1 MAKIMTI
8 NSGSSTL
15 KFKLYEMPEEK
26 VLCSGNAERIGLETG
41 IFTIK
46 YGDKKESYETP
57 IPDHARAAKLLIDA
71 LLEKG
76 IIKSFDDIKAT
87 GHRIVQGG
95 KYFSHSVL
103 FDEDSEKKIESLIPL
118 APLHNAAHLTCYRAF
133 RDVLPNTPAVAVFD
147 TAFHQ
152 TMEPEDYMF
161 AIPYELSKDYDIR
174 RYGAHGT
181 SHQYLS
187 MEGLKYLEGV
197 KHPRIISCHIGS
209 GSSITAIKD
218 GKCVATSMGLTPLGG
233 IMMGTRTGDMDPS
246 VFNYVVSVTG
256 KSAEEVYQMFNKKSG
271 FLGVSGISN
280 DSRDVLAAVEK
291 GDEHAILANNLF
303 NRRIADYI
311 GQYYVRLGGCDLIIF
326 SAGIGENEPRTRA
339 SVGKLLN
346 EALGV
351 EIDLEA
357 NKDLRGKEAVIST
370 PNSKIKVV
378 VIPTDE
384 EVMIARD
391 AYQLCIVEGKKSN

>member
-1 MAKIMTI
+1 MTI
-8 NSGSSTL
+8 NSGSSSL

-26 VLCSGNAERIGLETG
+26 VLCSGNAERIGLEEG

-46 YGDKKESYETP
+46 WGNQKDVKDVP
-57 IPDHARAAKLLIDA
+57 IPNHSVAAKMVLDA
-71 LLEKG
+71 LVEKG
-76 IIKSFDDIKAT
+76 IIKEYGEIEAT

-95 KYFSHSVL
+95 KYFSKSEL
-103 FDEDSEKKIESLIPL
+103 FDERTEGLIESLIPL
-118 APLHNAAHLTCYRAF
+118 APLHNAAHLTCFRAF
-133 RDVLPNTPAVAVFD
+133 KEVLPNTPAIATFD

-181 SHQYLS
+181 SHKYLS
-187 MEGLKYLEGV
+187 IEGLKYLEGV
-197 KHPRIISCHIGS
+197 EHPRIISCHIGS
-209 GSSITAIKD
+209 GASITAIKD
-218 GKCVATSMGLTPLGG
+218 GKCIATSMGLTPLGG

-246 VFNYVVSVTG
+246 VFNYVVKVTG

-271 FLGVSGISN
+271 FLGVAGFS
-280 DSRDVLAAVEK
+280 DSRDVLANVEK
-291 GDEHAILANNLF
+291 GDERAILANNLF

-326 SAGIGENEPRTRA
+326 SAGIGENEPRMRRD
-339 SVGKLLN
+339 VCKLLE

-351 EIDLEA
+351 KINNELNMTI
-357 NKDLRGKEAVIST
+357 RGKEALLST
-370 PNSKIKVV
+370 PDSRIKVV

-391 AYQLCIVEGKKSN
+391 AYDICLKGK

>member
-1 MAKIMTI
+1 MAKVMTI
-8 NSGSSTL
+8 NSGSSSL

-26 VLCSGNAERIGLETG
+26 VICSGNAERIGNADG

-46 YGDKKESYETP
+46 YGDKKDISYP
-57 IPDHARAAKLLIDA
+57 VFPDHAAAAQCLLDA
-71 LLEKG
+71 LVSKG
-76 IIKSFDDIKAT
+76 IIKSFDEIKAI

-95 KYFSHSVL
+95 KYFSKSAM
-103 FDEDSEKKIESLIPL
+103 FDADTEAKIESLIPL
-118 APLHNAAHLTCYRAF
+118 APLHNAAHLTCFRAF
-133 RDVLPNTPAVAVFD
+133 KKVLPDCPSIATFD
-147 TAFHQ
+147 TAYHQ
-152 TMEPEDYMF
+152 TMEEEDYTF
-161 AIPYELSKDYDIR
+161 PIPHELTEKYDIR

-181 SHQYLS
+181 SH
-187 MEGLKYLEGV
+187 KYLAQEG
-197 KHPRIISCHIGS
+197 KKYLKEGQNKIISCHIGS

-291 GDEHAILANNLF
+291 GDKHAILANKLF

-339 SVGKLLN
+339 AVGDLLH
-346 EALGV
+346 EAFGV
-351 EIDLEA
+351 EIDKEFNA
-357 NKDLRGKEAVIST
+357 GVRAKEAVIST

-391 AYQLCIVEGKKSN
+391 AYDMCILGK

>member
-1 MAKIMTI
+1 MAKVMTI
-8 NSGSSTL
+8 NSGSSSL

-26 VLCSGNAERIGLETG
+26 VICSGNAERIGNADG

-46 YGDKKESYETP
+46 YGENKDVSYP
-57 IPDHARAAKLLIDA
+57 VFPDHAAAAQCLLDA
-71 LLEKG
+71 LVSKG
-76 IIKSFDDIKAT
+76 IIKSFDEIKAI

-95 KYFSHSVL
+95 KYFSKSAM
-103 FDEDSEKKIESLIPL
+103 FDADTEAKIESLVPL
-118 APLHNAAHLTCYRAF
+118 APLHNAAHLTCFRAF
-133 RDVLPNTPAVAVFD
+133 KKVLPDCPSIATFD
-147 TAFHQ
+147 TAYHQ
-152 TMEPEDYMF
+152 TMEEEDYTF
-161 AIPYELSKDYDIR
+161 PIPYELTEKYDIR

-181 SHQYLS
+181 SH
-187 MEGLKYLEGV
+187 KYLAQEG
-197 KHPRIISCHIGS
+197 KKYLKEGQNKIISCHIGS

-291 GDEHAILANNLF
+291 GDKHAILANKLF
-303 NRRIADYI
+303 NRRIADFI

-339 SVGKLLN
+339 AVGDLLK
-346 EALGV
+346 EAFGV
-351 EIDLEA
+351 EIDKELNA
-357 NKDLRGKEAVIST
+357 GIRAKEAVIST

-391 AYQLCIVEGKKSN
+391 AYDMCILGK

>member
-1 MAKIMTI
+1 MAKVMTI
-8 NSGSSTL
+8 NSGSSSL

-26 VLCSGNAERIGLETG
+26 VLCSGNAERIGLDEG

-46 YGDKKESYETP
+46 YGEEKLVKNLP
-57 IPDHARAAKLLIDA
+57 IPTHAVAAKLVLDSLIE
-71 LLEKG
+71 LK
-76 IIKSFDDIKAT
+76 IISKFEEIKAT

-95 KYFSHSVL
+95 KYFSHSMP
-103 FDEDSEKKIESLIPL
+103 FDADTEAKIESLIPL
-118 APLHNAAHLTCYRAF
+118 APLHNAAHLTCFRAF

-152 TMEPEDYMF
+152 TMSEEDYTF
-161 AIPYELSKDYDIR
+161 PIPYELTKQYDIR

-181 SHQYLS
+181 SHNYLA
-187 MEGLKYLEGV
+187 LEGAKYIPEV

-246 VFNYVVSVTG
+246 VFNYCVTVTG

-271 FLGVSGISN
+271 FLGVGGYS
-280 DSRDVLAAVEK
+280 DSRDILARAAE
-291 GDEHAILANNLF
+291 GDERCILANKLF
-303 NRRIADYI
+303 NRRIADFI

-326 SAGIGENEPRTRA
+326 SAGIGENEPRTRRD
-339 SVGKLLN
+339 VGALLHD
-346 EALGV
+346 ALGV
-351 EIDLEA
+351 EID
-357 NKDLRGKEAVIST
+357 NDVNMSLRGKAGVIST
-370 PNSKIKVV
+370 PNSRIKVV

-391 AYQLCIVEGKKSN
+391 AYKIGLLGE

>member
-1 MAKIMTI
+1 
-8 NSGSSTL
+8 
-15 KFKLYEMPEEK
+15 
-26 VLCSGNAERIGLETG
+26 
-41 IFTIK
+41 
-46 YGDKKESYETP
+46 
-57 IPDHARAAKLLIDA
+57 
-71 LLEKG
+71 
-76 IIKSFDDIKAT
+76 
-87 GHRIVQGG
+87 
-95 KYFSHSVL
+95 
-103 FDEDSEKKIESLIPL
+103 
-118 APLHNAAHLTCYRAF
+118 
-133 RDVLPNTPAVAVFD
+133 
-147 TAFHQ
+147 
-152 TMEPEDYMF
+152 
-161 AIPYELSKDYDIR
+161 
-174 RYGAHGT
+174 
-181 SHQYLS
+181 
-187 MEGLKYLEGV
+187 
-197 KHPRIISCHIGS
+197 
-209 GSSITAIKD
+209 
-218 GKCVATSMGLTPLGG
+218 
-233 IMMGTRTGDMDPS
+233 
-246 VFNYVVSVTG
+246 
-256 KSAEEVYQMFNKKSG
+256 
-271 FLGVSGISN
+271 GISN

-339 SVGKLLN
+339 SVGRLLN

>member
-1 MAKIMTI
+1 MAKVMTI
-8 NSGSSTL
+8 NSGSSSL

-26 VLCSGNAERIGLETG
+26 VICSGNCERIGNADG

-46 YGDKKESYETP
+46 YGDKKDVTNPSFP
-57 IPDHARAAKLLIDA
+57 NHGVAAQTVLEA
-71 LLEKG
+71 LKSKG
-76 IIKSFDDIKAT
+76 IISDFGEIKAI

-95 KYFSHSVL
+95 KYFSKSAM
-103 FDEDSEKKIESLIPL
+103 FDKDTEAKIESLIPL
-118 APLHNAAHLTCYRAF
+118 APLHNAAHLTCFRAF
-133 RDVLPNTPAVAVFD
+133 KEVLPNCPAIATFD

-152 TMEPEDYMF
+152 SMAEEDYTF
-161 AIPYELSKDYDIR
+161 PIPYELSEKYDIR

-181 SHQYLS
+181 SHKYLS
-187 MEGLKYLEGV
+187 QEALKYV
-197 KHPRIISCHIGS
+197 KGIAHPRIISCHIGS

-246 VFNYVVSVTG
+246 VFNYVVKVTG
-256 KSAEEVYQMFNKKSG
+256 KSAEEVYQMFNKQSG

-291 GDEHAILANNLF
+291 GDKRAILANNIF
-303 NRRIADYI
+303 NRRIADFI

-326 SAGIGENEPRTRA
+326 SAGIGENEPRTREA
-339 SVGKLLN
+339 VGNLLH
-346 EALGV
+346 EAFGV
-351 EIDLEA
+351 NIDKEL
-357 NKDLRGKEAVIST
+357 NYNLRGKEGVIST
-370 PNSKIKVV
+370 PDSKIKVV

-391 AYQLCIVEGKKSN
+391 AYDMCIKGE